1 MRERERE
8 RDVPLIVDIKNKH
21 VNKHAVIIKKISIT
35 NTMLIGF
42 KRD

>member
-8 RDVPLIVDIKNKH
+8 REVPLIVDIKKKH
-21 VNKHAVIIKKISIT
+21 VVIFKKKKSIT
-35 NTMLIGF
+35 DTMLIGF

>member
-8 RDVPLIVDIKNKH
+8 REVLLIVDIKNEH
-21 VNKHAVIIKKISIT
+21 VVIIKKISIT

>member
-8 RDVPLIVDIKNKH
+8 VLLIVDIKNEH
-21 VNKHAVIIKKISIT
+21 VVIIKKISIT

-42 KRD
+42 KTD

>member
-1 MRERERE
+1 MWERERERE
-8 RDVPLIVDIKNKH
+8 REREVPLIVHIKKKH
-21 VNKHAVIIKKISIT
+21 IVIIKKIYIT

>member
-8 RDVPLIVDIKNKH
+8 REREVPLIVDIKNKH
-21 VNKHAVIIKKISIT
+21 FVIFKKNSIT